1 MQQSHMDLSECKD
14 LPIADLYQLYAYT
27 LLSFIRQYVPT
38 PEDAEDVLLE
48 VFLAAFEQ
56 DALVGLREDEQL
68 AWLRRVARNKCVDA
82 HRRLVRHPVVPLAE
96 VEETMYDDERQAPE
110 QIVLRS
116 EEHAVLHAHL
126 AELSALQQE
135 VLRLRFASGLR
146 SAEIARTLNKREGA
160 IRMLLSRALNLL
172 RTVYEKQ

>member
-1 MQQSHMDLSECKD
+1 MQQPHMDSSECKD
-14 LPIADLYQLYAYT
+14 SPIAVLYQLYAYT
-27 LLSFIRQYVPT
+27 LLSFIRQHVPT

-56 DALVGLREDEQL
+56 DALVGLQEEAQL

-82 HRRLVRHPVVPLAE
+82 HRRLVRHPVVPLEE

-126 AELSALQQE
+126 AELSTLQQE
-135 VLRLRFASGLR
+135 VLRLRFASGLC

-160 IRMLLSRALNLL
+160 IRMLLSRAMNML
-172 RTVYEKQ
+172 RTLYEKQ

>member
-1 MQQSHMDLSECKD
+1 MQPQMDSSVRKD
-14 LPIADLYQLYAYT
+14 SPIAALYQLYAYT
-27 LLSFIRQYVPT
+27 LLSFIRRHVAT

-56 DALVGLREDEQL
+56 NALVGLHEDEQL

-82 HRRLVRHPVVPLAE
+82 HRRLIRHPVIPLE
-96 VEETMYDDERQAPE
+96 EIEETVYDDGQQAPE

-126 AELSALQQE
+126 ADP
-135 VLRLRFASGLR
+135 RR
-146 SAEIARTLNKREGA
+146 SA
-160 IRMLLSRALNLL
+160 
-172 RTVYEKQ
+172 